1 MAESKTVPSKDF
13 KHIIRI
19 VDTDV
24 DGKKTV
30 EYSLRKIKGVGSRT
44 ARAIAQIAG
53 IDPNARMGYLSED
66 EVERLKKGIEAI
78 EHRLPPWMLN
88 RRKDVYTGENRHT
101 LGSDWIVMVREDVDL
116 MKRIRS
122 YKGVRHEL
130 GYKVRGQRTRST
142 GRGGAV
148 VGVARKKELAK
159 LKEAGKEK
167 AGARAGAKAGAKAEE
182 KKEVAK
188 VEKAA

>member
-1 MAESKTVPSKDF
+1 MTEPSKDF
-13 KHIIRI
+13 KHIVRI

-53 IDPNARMGYLSED
+53 IDPDARMGYLSED
-66 EVERLKKGIEAI
+66 EVERLKKGIEVM

-88 RRKDVYTGENRHT
+88 RRKDFYTGENRHM
-101 LGSDWIVMVREDVDL
+101 LGSDWIVMLREDVDL

-167 AGARAGAKAGAKAEE
+167 AGAAAKAVEE

-188 VEKAA
+188 SEKAA